1 MGRRTELPEELGGEF
16 SAALARRHGVS
27 RSRLRSDDLRSP
39 FFGVRIAADVTFDTD
54 TEDPYERQRLA
65 RIARAR
71 EYAPR
76 LHQGHFFSH
85 QTAAA
90 IWGGPLP
97 IEHAED
103 GRIADDLSPHV
114 CALGPLAEPRT
125 SGVIG
130 HRTRSS
136 FAAIVEH
143 DGLRVSSPAA
153 TWASLGSLSLHDLIA
168 LGDYFCR
175 QWRQGH
181 GRPTPGRAPLA
192 TTADL
197 RTMLEVGRRFGAD
210 KLRAALP
217 RIREDSWSPR
227 ESLVRCLL
235 MDAGLPEPMLN
246 VDVHDDFGRFL
257 GCVDMAYGEEK
268 VAVEYLGMLHSAT
281 WATDVERIAALRAA
295 GWFVIEVTAPLLRR
309 PEVLVRRVAAALRRG
324 H

>member
-1 MGRRTELPEELGGEF
+1 MGRRTELPQALGDEF

-27 RSRLRSDDLRSP
+27 RSRLRGDDLRSP
-39 FFGVRIAADVTFDTD
+39 FFGVRISAGVAFDTD
-54 TEDPYERQRLA
+54 AEDPHQRQRLA

-71 EYAPR
+71 EYSPR

-85 QTAAA
+85 QTATA

-97 IEHAED
+97 LEFAED
-103 GRIADDLSPHV
+103 GRIADDFPPHV

-125 SGVIG
+125 SGIIG

-136 FAAIVEH
+136 FTSILEH

-153 TWASLGSLSLHDLIA
+153 TWASLGSLSLYDLIA

-175 QWRQGH
+175 AWRRGH

-197 RTMLEVGRRFGAD
+197 RTMLEVGRRCGAER
-210 KLRAALP
+210 LRAALP

-235 MDAGLPEPMLN
+235 VDAGLPEPLLN
-246 VDVHDDFGRFL
+246 VDVHDGTGRFL
-257 GCVDMAYGEEK
+257 GCVDMAYREEK
-268 VAVEYLGMLHSAT
+268 VAVEYLGMLHGAT
-281 WATDVERIAALRAA
+281 WAIDVERIAALRAA
-295 GWFVIEVTAPLLRR
+295 SWTVIEVTAPLLRR
-309 PEVLVRRVAAALRRG
+309 PEDLVRRVAAALRQSR
-324 H
+324 